1 MTDISEVFDMLDR
14 LPTSS
19 FERASQLTS
28 LTMDTPFELV
38 FAELKTAS
46 ALHSYNNPDIQHYRL
61 PIVNGN
67 ATPPPQLE
75 LAGHYQ
81 ELTVTFYAPGAG
93 QGRSS
98 LIVDTKGLDPLLRA
112 TLLEIRLEVRY
123 QNRAHAIPADVRSNR
138 KPVLA
143 LDSLSAELLDSL
155 SLAARGPYSILVTM
169 YCTFAFPSL
178 PMDIAESTFAGAE
191 KASRKPKDKAAGK
204 KAPVEDL
211 VLVFPWEG
219 RRGTYLSTNFAM
231 LAKASPYFAHL
242 KHCVPIDGVFGWSRI
257 SSFKARRADFE
268 LLVLPHRR
276 LTWVSPLLSEDLGPE
291 VCTIQ
296 FRDLPSRHNEPD
308 SVVQTPTAFL
318 VLNHHSSIAF
328 SAVLKGLE
336 AGTTNVGKL
345 ACRGSA
351 RPVPADAIYR
361 LARQLQLHDLAE
373 SALSHYGDMLSPEDA
388 VSELFTATA
397 NEYPEIAAVIMAK
410 LGLNG

>member
-1 MTDISEVFDMLDR
+1 
-14 LPTSS
+14 
-19 FERASQLTS
+19 
-28 LTMDTPFELV
+28 MDTPFELV

-46 ALHSYNNPDIQHYRL
+46 ALHSCNNPDIQHYRL
-61 PIVNGN
+61 LLVNGN
-67 ATPPPQLE
+67 ATAPPQLE

-112 TLLEIRLEVRY
+112 TLLQIRLEVRY
-123 QNRAHAIPADVRSNR
+123 QDRAHAISADVRHNR

-143 LDSLSAELLDSL
+143 LDGLSSDLLDSL

-169 YCTFAFPSL
+169 HCTFALPSL
-178 PMDIAESTFAGAE
+178 PMETAESTVA
-191 KASRKPKDKAAGK
+191 AAGK
-204 KAPVEDL
+204 ASKKAKEKAPVEDL

-231 LAKASPYFAHL
+231 LANASPYFAHL

-276 LTWVSPLLSEDLGPE
+276 LTWVSPLLAEDLGPE

-308 SVVQTPTAFL
+308 SVVQAPTAFV

-351 RPVPADAIYR
+351 KPVPADAIYR

-373 SALSHYGDMLSPEDA
+373 SALGHYSDMLSPEDA
-388 VSELFTATA
+388 VSDLFTATA
-397 NEYPEIAAVIMAK
+397 NEYSEIAAVILAK